1 MKNNNIYTF
10 KDNQKL
16 YRFLILPYY
25 LLLIGLIFLPM
36 VFIFL
41 DSFQNN
47 ALTPDIFPTHF
58 TFIHHQ
64 EFLTNTSFLYVL
76 LRSVAISII
85 VTFLLLII
93 VYPLAYI
100 ISLLNPT
107 LQTFLV
113 ILINATMW
121 INMIIKI
128 QALVQIL
135 DMLQNFLKIGLL
147 ETNFAMILGLIYL
160 FLPFMFLPI
169 YTAIIKI
176 NPQLIQAAKD
186 LGAGEW
192 QVFQKILWPLS
203 LNGVIAGVSLVFLQA
218 VTNIVAPRYL
228 GATNQIT
235 IAELIENKTLLSGE
249 IKQACAIAI
258 YLSLTMFLIFHL
270 FKKTSFVG
278 AHNET

>member
-1 MKNNNIYTF
+1 MKNRNIYTC

-58 TFIHHQ
+58 TFVHHQ

-76 LRSVAISII
+76 LRSVAIAII

-100 ISLLNPT
+100 ISRLNPT

-270 FKKTSFVG
+270 FKKTSFGG
-278 AHNET
+278 AHDET